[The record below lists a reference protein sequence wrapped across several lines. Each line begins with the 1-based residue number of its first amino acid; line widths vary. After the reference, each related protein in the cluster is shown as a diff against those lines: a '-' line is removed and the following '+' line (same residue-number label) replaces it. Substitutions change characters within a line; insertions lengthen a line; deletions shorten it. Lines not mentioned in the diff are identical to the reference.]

1 MASAQAA
8 VYEVGWASDIVGRP
22 TIAIVNLL

>member
-8 VYEVGWASDIVGRP
+8 VYGIGWVSDIVGRP